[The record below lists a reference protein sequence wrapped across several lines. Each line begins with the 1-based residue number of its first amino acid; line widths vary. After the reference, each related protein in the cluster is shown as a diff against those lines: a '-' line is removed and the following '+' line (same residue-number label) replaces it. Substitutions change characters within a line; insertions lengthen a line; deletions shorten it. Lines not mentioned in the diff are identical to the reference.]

1 MLLAKRLDDA
11 RVAKLKVKAKRYAVP
26 DPELRGHY
34 VRVSTRG
41 LKTFWAVT
49 RDPNGKQFW
58 RMIGEASKMSI
69 DGARQEAAKVIR
81 SIRGA
86 APDSFE
92 AIAEQ
97 WLKLHCAKLR
107 PDSVAEY
114 RRSVRRMAEA
124 WEGRDLA
131 SIERD
136 DITKLL
142 DVLEQKH
149 GTRAANYA
157 LQTFR
162 ALANW
167 HQSRTRHYRS
177 PIVPKMWRGERVKR
191 DRILTDQELRAVWKQ
206 AEANGVYG
214 ALIRLALL
222 TAQRQAKLASMKWSD
237 IEDGV
242 WTIATAPREK
252 GNAGKLA
259 LPREALDIIEAQP
272 RGDSPYVFPASGTR
286 KGRGY
291 VSGWSQMKRAFDRKA
306 PIAPW
311 VFHDLR
317 RTARSLMSRAGV
329 SSHVAERVMG
339 HVLPGVEGVYDR
351 FSYDAQKGDALQRL
365 AATIN
370 SIVAP
375 PPDNVRKLRRAS

>member
-26 DPELRGHY
+26 DPEMRGHY
-34 VRVSTRG
+34 VRISTRG
-41 LKTFWAVT
+41 AKTFWAVT
-49 RDPNGKQFW
+49 RDPSGKQYW

-69 DGARQEAAKVIR
+69 DDARQEAAKVIR

-97 WLKLHCAKLR
+97 WLALHCAKLR

-167 HQSRTRHYRS
+167 HQTRSRHYRS
-177 PIVPKMWRGERVKR
+177 PVVPKMWRGDHVKR
-191 DRILTDQELRAVWKQ
+191 DRILSDQELRAVWKQ
-206 AEANGVYG
+206 AEANGIYG
-214 ALIRLALL
+214 ALVRLALL
-222 TAQRQAKLASMKWSD
+222 TAQRQAKLASMKWAD

-252 GNAGKLA
+252 GNAGALILPGAVLA
-259 LPREALDIIEAQP
+259 IISEQP
-272 RGDSPYVFPASGTR
+272 RSGAYVFGGAKPI
-286 KGRGY
+286 
-291 VSGWSQMKRAFDRKA
+291 SGWAKRKKAFDRKV
-306 PIAPW
+306 PLAPW

-317 RTARSLMSRAGV
+317 RSARSLLSRAGV
-329 SSHVAERVMG
+329 RSDIAERVMG
-339 HVLPGVEGVYDR
+339 HAIAGVQSVYDR
-351 FSYDAQKGDALQRL
+351 HSYADQKADALQRL

-370 SIVAP
+370 SIITP
-375 PPDNVRKLRRAS
+375 PPPNLVKLRKSS

>member
-1 MLLAKRLDDA
+1 
-11 RVAKLKVKAKRYAVP
+11 
-26 DPELRGHY
+26 
-34 VRVSTRG
+34 
-41 LKTFWAVT
+41 
-49 RDPNGKQFW
+49 
-58 RMIGEASKMSI
+58 
-69 DGARQEAAKVIR
+69 
-81 SIRGA
+81 
-86 APDSFE
+86 
-92 AIAEQ
+92 
-97 WLKLHCAKLR
+97 
-107 PDSVAEY
+107 
-114 RRSVRRMAEA
+114 
-124 WEGRDLA
+124 
-131 SIERD
+131 
-136 DITKLL
+136 
-142 DVLEQKH
+142 
-149 GTRAANYA
+149 
-157 LQTFR
+157 
-162 ALANW
+162 LANW

-259 LPREALDIIEAQP
+259 LPRETLDIIEAQP